1 VAKILKLAYVFQ
13 KRAFFQKLILLTYLI
28 HFVYFVMI
36 PFIQKRPK
44 KTSPVVHYSY
54 FQFCLVSHSFILT
67 SSISTQKH
75 RLPVRMHLYLLR
87 FLRLSF
93 TKIAK
98 LPIEKNIDFS
108 RRNCSKN
115 KNQQLQIFKKTW
127 LKFHESTIQISDF
140 RFTFFR
146 FSKSSIFYVFPE
158 NFLERKLRLN
168 QISKESKTVHDF
180 FFVFSLLIL
189 ALTFLFIQA

>member
-1 VAKILKLAYVFQ
+1 MAKFLKPAYVFQ

-28 HFVYFVMI
+28 HFVYFVTI

-98 LPIEKNIDFS
+98 LPIEKKYRLFTT
-108 RRNCSKN
+108 KLF
-115 KNQQLQIFKKTW
+115 KEQNQQLQIFKKTW
-127 LKFHESTIQISDF
+127 LKFHESTISDF
-140 RFTFFR
+140 CFTFFR

-180 FFVFSLLIL
+180 FLYFRC
-189 ALTFLFIQA
+189 